1 MSTSETS
8 PFYDLSA
15 RTPAGKELS
24 MIDFKGKVLLVV
36 NTATRCGLAP
46 QFDGLERL
54 HQQYKDQGL
63 VILGFPCDQFA
74 GQEPERNEDMEQFC
88 KVNHGVT
95 FQLTE
100 KCDVNGTHTHPIFA
114 YLKKELGGLFGRRI
128 KWNFTKFVVDRQG
141 RPVKR
146 FAPISKPE
154 AMESLIQKLLAKG

>member
-1 MSTSETS
+1 MKEALSSS
-8 PFYDLSA
+8 FYDFFAKS
-15 RTPAGKELS
+15 PSGKEIP
-24 MIDFKGKVLLVV
+24 MRDFEGKVVLVV

-54 HQQYKDQGL
+54 HQQYKDQGV

-100 KCDVNGTHTHPIFA
+100 KCDVNGAHTHPIFA

-141 RPVKR
+141 RPIKR

-154 AMESLIQKLLAKG
+154 AMESLIQKLLSKG

>member
-1 MSTSETS
+1 MRNFE
-8 PFYDLSA
+8 
-15 RTPAGKELS
+15 
-24 MIDFKGKVLLVV
+24 GKVVLLV

-100 KCDVNGTHTHPIFA
+100 KCDVNGAHTHPIFA

-141 RPVKR
+141 RPIKR

-154 AMESLIQKLLAKG
+154 AIESLIQKLLSKG